1 MTMVLLL
8 AGSQA
13 IAQNIEKVPEQKE
26 NSESWAPGKAVVMRK
41 PVVCGTRNDLI
52 EYVTEEH
59 GEEPVM
65 GWVDGKTGEPV
76 MFFYNYETKSSS
88 IMEVLPSVGLP
99 ENSAVYACFIS
110 GGSGFYVSK
119 KFLEHKLG
127 VKL

>member
-8 AGSQA
+8 TGSQA
-13 IAQNIEKVPEQKE
+13 IAQTIEKVPEQKE
-26 NSESWAPGKAVVMRK
+26 NPDPLVPGKAVLMRK
-41 PVVCGTRNDLI
+41 PVVCGKRNDLI

-88 IMEVLPSVGLP
+88 IMEVLPSGGLP
-99 ENSAVYACFIS
+99 KNSDAYACFIGS
-110 GGSGFYVSK
+110 GTGFYVSK

-127 VKL
+127 IKL